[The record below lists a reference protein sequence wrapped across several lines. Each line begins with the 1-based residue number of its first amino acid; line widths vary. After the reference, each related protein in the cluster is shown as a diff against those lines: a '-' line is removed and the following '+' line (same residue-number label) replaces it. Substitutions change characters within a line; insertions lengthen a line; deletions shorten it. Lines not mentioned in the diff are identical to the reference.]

1 MIEISTKIKTR
12 IKNPEQFLNGVIT
25 QARSVVEKS
34 AAQVIYNQIKEQAR
48 GVLTEEGDEY
58 ARGVTIKH
66 WVDGAR
72 ITNKYGQT
80 VFAEYGTGKGM
91 EENPLGRYGKGQGE
105 RGWWLVSKDLVNL
118 DAFVVDYIQ
127 SGRDLALKIQ
137 NPESKIGEVYR
148 YGDYYLCFG
157 RKAKHIFLNA
167 FQKSYKAAAEQAG
180 RDLNRL
186 IRSYL

>member
-105 RGWWLVSKDLVNL
+105 RGWWIVSKDLVNL
-118 DAFVVDYIQ
+118 DAFVVDYITWK
-127 SGRDLALKIQ
+127 DFALTIE